1 MCVKNIT
8 VSSRENQAM
17 RLIDGNE
24 GYWQSSGAQGKVG
37 VSAFGCLISSLVASV
52 DRRGLGVNV
61 YTGSVLFTGCQCRP
75 EFAKVERNF
84 FF

>member
-52 DRRGLGVNV
+52 
-61 YTGSVLFTGCQCRP
+61 
-75 EFAKVERNF
+75 E
-84 FF
+84 